1 MRRGRVGRPGIR
13 VARAVAVGVLVAVTG
28 ACAQTEGGGAGA
40 GASPGRPEVS
50 AGAGTGIGA
59 GAGAGAASA
68 VPGGRAGEGVPG
80 RAAPVAPGV
89 DARGVAAKAYARWGL
104 AGPLAP
110 VPVKPDRTPVLKA
123 SGPPVVLDRV
133 RTRDKVVFLTFDDGA
148 EKDPAFVRM
157 VRELKLPISMFLTD
171 SVAGSDY
178 GHFEQL
184 RAAGAT
190 VQNHTTG
197 HANLRTLA
205 YEGQRAQ
212 ICGQQDR
219 LKARFGT
226 RPALFRPPYG
236 NYNADTVRAAGSCG
250 VRALVLWRESMQIN
264 NMRYAEGDRLKPG
277 DIVLA
282 HFRGPD
288 ELKGSTITEMT
299 ARMLRR
305 IQEQGF
311 TVAKLEDYL

>member
-1 MRRGRVGRPGIR
+1 MP
-13 VARAVAVGVLVAVTG
+13 L
-28 ACAQTEGGGAGA
+28 
-40 GASPGRPEVS
+40 
-50 AGAGTGIGA
+50 
-59 GAGAGAASA
+59 
-68 VPGGRAGEGVPG
+68 
-80 RAAPVAPGV
+80 
-89 DARGVAAKAYARWGL
+89 KAYTRWGL
-104 AGPLAP
+104 PKPLAP
-110 VPVKPDRTPVLKA
+110 LPAKPDRTPVLRA

-184 RAAGAT
+184 RDAGGGT

-197 HANLRTLA
+197 HENLRTLS

-219 LKARFGT
+219 LQSRFGK
-226 RPALFRPPYG
+226 RPTLFRPPYG

-250 VRALVLWRESMQIN
+250 VKALVLWRESMQIH
-264 NMRYAEGDRLKPG
+264 NMRYSEGDRLKPG

-282 HFRGPD
+282 HFRGPA

-299 ARMLRR
+299 TRMLRR
-305 IQEQGF
+305 IQDQGF
-311 TVAKLEDYL
+311 TVARLEDYL

>member
-1 MRRGRVGRPGIR
+1 
-13 VARAVAVGVLVAVTG
+13 
-28 ACAQTEGGGAGA
+28 
-40 GASPGRPEVS
+40 
-50 AGAGTGIGA
+50 
-59 GAGAGAASA
+59 
-68 VPGGRAGEGVPG
+68 VPGT
-80 RAAPVAPGV
+80 
-89 DARGVAAKAYARWGL
+89 DARGVQLKAYTRWGL

-110 VPVKPDRTPVLKA
+110 VPAKPDRTPVLKA

-148 EKDPAFVRM
+148 EKDPRFVKM
-157 VRELKLPISMFLTD
+157 VAELKLPISMFLTD
-171 SVAGSDY
+171 SVARSDY
-178 GHFEQL
+178 GHFERL
-184 RAAGAT
+184 RDAGGGAI
-190 VQNHTTG
+190 QNHTTG
-197 HANLRTLA
+197 HANLRTLSYA
-205 YEGQRAQ
+205 GQRAQ

-219 LKARFGT
+219 LAARFGT

-250 VRALVLWRESMQIN
+250 VRALVLWRESMQIH

-282 HFRGPD
+282 HFRGPA

-305 IQEQGF
+305 IQDQGF